1 MLYVHHLIQF
11 LKVLIKKDAVIMS
24 VSEKKKQKLRTFN
37 NLPGFKSKVK
47 GRAECWFKTRAP
59 NHCTTCLSQHVER
72 IFT

>member
-47 GRAECWFKTRAP
+47 GRAEC
-59 NHCTTCLSQHVER
+59 
-72 IFT
+72 